1 MCVCVCVCLIF
12 LKVTRMRLFQTF
24 INRQIKDRGF
34 DKGTGF
40 LVKGRSF

>member
-1 MCVCVCVCLIF
+1 M
-12 LKVTRMRLFQTF
+12 TSFQTF
-24 INRQIKDRGF
+24 IIRQIKDRGF